1 MRIAVHAFDGVTMF
15 HLSIPHMVFGTVSR
29 LGLANWRVSLF
40 TTDLEPAP
48 STGDSTDSACTDR
61 TDPAQPSDPATPAA
75 SPPSASIRTSEGY
88 VLSGLGGPDLAGEAD
103 VVVVPAWFADGR
115 PAGRRLRSL
124 LKAAHAR
131 GASVV
136 GLCLGA
142 IPLAEAGLIGERRAV
157 THWRAFEPLAR
168 EYPEIAL
175 DESVLYVDHGD
186 VLTSAGAASGLDA
199 CLHLVRTR
207 LGAQAANEVARQL
220 VIAPHREGGQA
231 QYIERPVPR
240 HADDAP
246 IGRTAAWALEH
257 LDEPLPVERLARTAR
272 MSTRSFIRAFREA
285 TGAAPAAWVRAQR
298 VREAQ
303 RLLESTDL
311 AVEQVAPACGFGSAV
326 TMRQAFARALGT
338 TPSAYR
344 RRFRAASPDPAG
356 GRDHSTGGS
365 TTSGASSGAR
375 TSARG
380 VGSRPRLTCSLSPR
394 SPTAS

>member
-1 MRIAVHAFDGVTMF
+1 MHIAVYAFDGITMF
-15 HLSIPHMVFGTVSR
+15 HLSIPQMVFRTVEQ
-29 LGLANWRVSLF
+29 LGLADWRVSLF
-40 TTDLEPAP
+40 TLDSGQTAPTGSTADYTESTSPAP
-48 STGDSTDSACTDR
+48 SA
-61 TDPAQPSDPATPAA
+61 PS
-75 SPPSASIRTSEGY
+75 SFSASIRTSEGY
-88 VLSGLGGPDLAGEAD
+88 VLGGLGGPDLAREAD

-115 PAGRRLRSL
+115 PAGRGLCSL
-124 LKAAHAR
+124 LEAAHAR
-131 GASVV
+131 GAGIV

-142 IPLAEAGLIGERRAV
+142 LPLVEAGLIGGRRAV

-168 EYPEIAL
+168 EHPEITL

-231 QYIERPVPR
+231 QYIEHPVPQR
-240 HADDAP
+240 PDDDP
-246 IGRTAAWALEH
+246 IGRTTAWALEH
-257 LDEPLPVERLARTAR
+257 LGEPLPVERLARTAQ
-272 MSTRSFIRAFREA
+272 MSTRSFIRIFREV

-311 AVEQVAPACGFGSAV
+311 TVEQVATICGFGSAV
-326 TMRQAFARALGT
+326 TLRQAFARALGT

-344 RRFRAASPDPAG
+344 RRFRTASPDLA
-356 GRDHSTGGS
+356 D
-365 TTSGASSGAR
+365 
-375 TSARG
+375 
-380 VGSRPRLTCSLSPR
+380 V
-394 SPTAS
+394 

>member
-15 HLSIPHMVFGTVSR
+15 HLSIPQMVFGTVSR

-168 EYPEIAL
+168 EHPEMRL

-199 CLHLVRTR
+199 CLHLVRAR
-207 LGAQAANEVARQL
+207 LGSQAANEVARQL

>member
-1 MRIAVHAFDGVTMF
+1 MHG
-15 HLSIPHMVFGTVSR
+15 PHRPGATVGPGNPG
-29 LGLANWRVSLF
+29 GL
-40 TTDLEPAP
+40 
-48 STGDSTDSACTDR
+48 
-61 TDPAQPSDPATPAA
+61 
-75 SPPSASIRTSEGY
+75 ASIRTSEGY

-168 EYPEIAL
+168 EHPEIAL

-344 RRFRAASPDPAG
+344 HRFRAASPDPAG

>member
-15 HLSIPHMVFGTVSR
+15 HLSIPQMVFGTVSR

-61 TDPAQPSDPATPAA
+61 ADPAQPSDPATPAA

-168 EYPEIAL
+168 EHPEIAL

-231 QYIERPVPR
+231 QYIEHPVPR

-246 IGRTAAWALEH
+246 IGRT
-257 LDEPLPVERLARTAR
+257 
-272 MSTRSFIRAFREA
+272 
-285 TGAAPAAWVRAQR
+285 AAWVRAQR

-311 AVEQVAPACGFGSAV
+311 AVEQVAPACGFGSTV
-326 TMRQAFARALGT
+326 TLRQAFARALGT

>member
-1 MRIAVHAFDGVTMF
+1 MHIAVYAFDGITMF
-15 HLSIPHMVFGTVSR
+15 HLSIPQMVFRTVEQ
-29 LGLANWRVSLF
+29 LGLADWRVSLF
-40 TTDLEPAP
+40 TLDSGQTAPTGSTADYTESTSPAP
-48 STGDSTDSACTDR
+48 SA
-61 TDPAQPSDPATPAA
+61 PS
-75 SPPSASIRTSEGY
+75 SFSASIRTSEGY
-88 VLSGLGGPDLAGEAD
+88 VLGGLGGPDLAREAD

-115 PAGRRLRSL
+115 PAGRGLCSL
-124 LKAAHAR
+124 LEAAHAR
-131 GASVV
+131 GAGVV

-142 IPLAEAGLIGERRAV
+142 LPLAEAGLIGGRRAV

-168 EYPEIAL
+168 EHPEITL

-231 QYIERPVPR
+231 QYIEHPVPQR
-240 HADDAP
+240 PDDDP
-246 IGRTAAWALEH
+246 IGRTATWALEH
-257 LDEPLPVERLARTAR
+257 LGEPLPVERLARTAQ
-272 MSTRSFIRAFREA
+272 MSTRSFIRIFRET

-311 AVEQVAPACGFGSAV
+311 TVEQVATICGFGSAV
-326 TMRQAFARALGT
+326 TLRQAFARALGT

-344 RRFRAASPDPAG
+344 RRFRTASPDLA
-356 GRDHSTGGS
+356 D
-365 TTSGASSGAR
+365 
-375 TSARG
+375 
-380 VGSRPRLTCSLSPR
+380 V
-394 SPTAS
+394 

>member
-15 HLSIPHMVFGTVSR
+15 HLSIPQMVFGTVSR

-40 TTDLEPAP
+40 TTDFEPAP

-61 TDPAQPSDPATPAA
+61 ADPAQPSDPATPAA

-168 EYPEIAL
+168 EHPEIAL

-231 QYIERPVPR
+231 QYIGAAGAAARRRRPDRPHR
-240 HADDAP
+240 HLGAGAPGRAAAGGATGEDGAD
-246 IGRTAAWALEH
+246 EH
-257 LDEPLPVERLARTAR
+257 PLL
-272 MSTRSFIRAFREA
+272 IRAFREA

-311 AVEQVAPACGFGSAV
+311 AVEQVAPACGFGSTV
-326 TMRQAFARALGT
+326 TMRQAFAQALGT